1 MHGAGKMKVEKPLVI
16 LDAGFASKAQQRFL
30 KDAAGLRDER
40 IAKGRLKDATKI
52 ERAISFA
59 GLGARELL
67 LPGWKETR
75 NSPERTRRDGQW
87 SQKARL
93 CRGTHGVRFSMA
105 RVAVAVYRRAMPR
118 ERDPDEP
125 KIYFLPNLMTACNL
139 ACGFFAV
146 LMIFK
151 GLSVVEQSP
160 VASSKEH
167 FEIVSRYYEYAILLI
182 FGSCIFDLL
191 DGRLARLGGKESPF
205 GREFDSLADIISFGM
220 APAMLL
226 SRAVLFPLGNIGWG
240 IALIYLVCGALR
252 LAKFNCLAA
261 LPRREGD
268 THDFRG
274 LPIPMA
280 AGFIASLTFLLND
293 FYQGDRELGAW
304 KFVLAGA
311 MLLLSWL
318 MVSDIRYPSFKKVG
332 WKTRGTLGAI
342 VIGVVLIFMT
352 IQFRYVMPVVLFSAY
367 LVYGLC
373 RPYVSQRLRREIEIE
388 DEDDPEDDPANAPPP
403 HE

>member
-1 MHGAGKMKVEKPLVI
+1 MACGVTAAYGRRMPL
-16 LDAGFASKAQQRFL
+16 
-30 KDAAGLRDER
+30 
-40 IAKGRLKDATKI
+40 
-52 ERAISFA
+52 
-59 GLGARELL
+59 
-67 LPGWKETR
+67 
-75 NSPERTRRDGQW
+75 
-87 SQKARL
+87 
-93 CRGTHGVRFSMA
+93 
-105 RVAVAVYRRAMPR
+105 

-151 GLSVVEQSP
+151 GLLVVEQMS
-160 VASSKEH
+160 VAGPLSSKEY
-167 FEIVSRYYEYAILLI
+167 FETVSRYYEYAILLI
-182 FGSCIFDLL
+182 FGSCLFDLL
-191 DGRLARLGGKESPF
+191 DGRLARLGGQESPF

-226 SRAVLFPLGNIGWG
+226 SRAVLFPLGNLGWG

-261 LPRREGD
+261 MPKRAGD

-311 MLLLSWL
+311 MLGLSWL
-318 MVSDIRYPSFKKVG
+318 MVSDIRYPSFKKLG

-352 IQFRYVMPVVLFSAY
+352 IQFRYVMPVVLFSGY
-367 LVYGLC
+367 LIYGLF
-373 RPYVSQRLRREIEIE
+373 RPFVSQRLRREIEIE
-388 DEDDPEDDPANAPPP
+388 HDPEDEPPSTP
-403 HE
+403 ET